1 MVWNKRAIGT
11 LIALIV
17 LLLLVAVKC
26 TAEKPKLV
34 TTGTGRDSNGDDVI
48 YQEYTP
54 GASRRLDAEIYPA
67 IATAGVLIL
76 AASGNFHRR
85 AARLSALKN
94 RCTASVPAVVTDVK
108 SSKNDGHL
116 RYRVRMY
123 NATYRYEYLGMS
135 YESNNQCYG
144 NRGSSEGGPI
154 HVGDTE
160 EICINPADP
169 EELFDFLAESALKTS
184 RIPAIVY
191 SGMGLLMILA
201 LLFR

>member
-1 MVWNKRAIGT
+1 
-11 LIALIV
+11 
-17 LLLLVAVKC
+17 
-26 TAEKPKLV
+26 
-34 TTGTGRDSNGDDVI
+34 
-48 YQEYTP
+48 
-54 GASRRLDAEIYPA
+54 
-67 IATAGVLIL
+67 
-76 AASGNFHRR
+76 
-85 AARLSALKN
+85 
-94 RCTASVPAVVTDVK
+94 
-108 SSKNDGHL
+108 
-116 RYRVRMY
+116 MY

-144 NRGSSEGGPI
+144 NRGSSEDGPI